1 MYATK
6 QRRGEVMTNYYYDVN
21 VDTNCTNCGGD
32 YSDAGFD
39 RSTNALGEYV
49 DWCDECDDEG
59 GK

>member
-1 MYATK
+1 
-6 QRRGEVMTNYYYDVN
+6 MTNYYYDVN

-59 GK
+59 DN